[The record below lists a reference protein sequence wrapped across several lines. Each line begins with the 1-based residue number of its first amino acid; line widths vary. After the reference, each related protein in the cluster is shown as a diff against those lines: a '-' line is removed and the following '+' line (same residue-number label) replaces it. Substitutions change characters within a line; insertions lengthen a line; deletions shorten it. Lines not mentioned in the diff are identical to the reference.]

1 MGLGMISGTQSLPG
15 RVAERLAGVSRQ
27 PESVRAHLCAEPA
40 IKPVFASL
48 TGAMR

>member
-1 MGLGMISGTQSLPG
+1 MISGTQSLPG

-27 PESVRAHLCAEPA
+27 PDQVDTHLCAEPA
-40 IKPVFASL
+40 IKPVFASF